1 MGRPIGQRI
10 TQVRDIIKKLG
21 PCTARQISAHMPEV
35 DIENVHKYCSR
46 AVGYRMA
53 NVDRTTR
60 PKIYSLVDK
69 FAEKVEKSQPE
80 MKPVAEN
87 KPIEPHYL
95 HGVWR

>member
-1 MGRPIGQRI
+1 MGRPIGARI
-10 TQVRDIIKKLG
+10 LQACEIIHKLG
-21 PCTARQISAHMPEV
+21 QCTARQIHQHMPEV

-60 PKIYSLVDK
+60 PKIYSIVDK
-69 FAEKVEKSQPE
+69 SAEKVEKSQP
-80 MKPVAEN
+80 EN